1 MALRKRHLLPIPLLL
16 AAVFALDGARR
27 ATPHPRSRR
36 RRRKF
41 RLASQRRPHRAQ
53 FGVLLP
59 FSRERETEA
68 DAMGLL
74 YMARAGYDPREA
86 LSFWQR
92 MENSGGRQPPEF
104 ISTHPSHESRIHRLQ
119 ELMPKALAVYE
130 SSSTKS

>member
-1 MALRKRHLLPIPLLL
+1 MVRVAQRLTP
-16 AAVFALDGARR
+16 AVGDAGANFDWQVSVVRTVR
-27 ATPHPRSRR
+27 E
-36 RRRKF
+36 
-41 RLASQRRPHRAQ
+41 

-92 MENSGGRQPPEF
+92 MENSGGRQSPEF